1 MAEDMSS
8 GCFHCAKR
16 RVDVRGIDQ
25 AETEM
30 RDASDKT
37 SLGRFLFKDE
47 HVQGT
52 GCLSLN
58 EAVFFIDCDDA
69 KDSLIELQGALGIPN
84 SKSDVR

>member
-1 MAEDMSS
+1 MRISFGGAS
-8 GCFHCAKR
+8 
-16 RVDVRGIDQ
+16 
-25 AETEM
+25 ETEM

-69 KDSLIELQGALGIPN
+69 NDSLIELQGALGIPN
-84 SKSDVR
+84 SNSDVR